1 MTSDDRYQLFFFRK
15 NETSHLAIY
24 ATSDERYVDVNDSFV
39 VGDGQTRAFVVNVE
53 IDDTI
58 L

>member
-1 MTSDDRYQLFFFRK
+1 MIVTNCFFFRK